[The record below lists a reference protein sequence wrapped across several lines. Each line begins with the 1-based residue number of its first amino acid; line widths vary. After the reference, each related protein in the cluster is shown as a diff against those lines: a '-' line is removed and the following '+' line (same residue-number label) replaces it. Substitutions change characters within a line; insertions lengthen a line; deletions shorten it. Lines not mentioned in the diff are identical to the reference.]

1 MKLAL
6 RTRLMDY
13 SPSIIK
19 KVSSIPSVYEYK
31 HRSYH
36 IQTSVGEGAD
46 KLRYTSKQIKLNR
59 FGAAAQLQITKA
71 VAEEAAT

>member
-1 MKLAL
+1 
-6 RTRLMDY
+6 MDY

-19 KVSSIPSVYEYK
+19 KESSIASVYEYK
-31 HRSYH
+31 RRSYH

-46 KLRYTSKQIKLNR
+46 KLRHTSKRITLNR
-59 FGAAAQLQITKA
+59 FAAAAQLQIVKA